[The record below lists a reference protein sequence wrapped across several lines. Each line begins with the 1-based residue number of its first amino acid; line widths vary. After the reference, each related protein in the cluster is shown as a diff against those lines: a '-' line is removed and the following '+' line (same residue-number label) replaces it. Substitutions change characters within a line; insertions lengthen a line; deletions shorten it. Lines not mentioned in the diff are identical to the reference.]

1 MKQIKLAVIALF
13 TFAISNVSAQDADN
27 PWAVSF
33 GINTV
38 DVRHYTKD
46 FGTNLEDFIGSKE
59 WGGNTL
65 PSISR
70 ISADKY
76 LKDGFTLQLAGS
88 LNKLSTIVSKNDS
101 DALYYSIDV
110 LVKYDLNN
118 LFGETTWFDPYVA
131 LGGAYQSLDSEGD
144 GVLNGGLGFNTWFN
158 ENLGLN
164 FQTVYKHGFEST
176 GRDVFQHS
184 LGLVFKF
191 GGKDTDGDGV
201 YDKDDACP
209 EVAGLKEFNGC
220 PDADGDGVKDSD
232 DACPNA
238 AGLAS
243 MNGCPDS
250 DGDGV
255 ADKDDMCANAKGTKA
270 NKGCPDSDGD
280 GVVDKDDKCAN
291 AAGPA
296 ANAGCPWPDTD
307 GDGVL
312 DKDDKCATVAGYA
325 ANGGCPWPD
334 TDGDGVLDK
343 DDKCPTEAGVASNNG
358 CPVILTKEAEK
369 KLNDFAKAIYF
380 NSGRTTFRV
389 GVSDKLNS
397 ITAIMKEYSKANFTI
412 QGHTDSAGRASTNM
426 KLSQKRA
433 KAVLDY
439 LVKAGISSSRL
450 TSEGF
455 GEDMPIASNKTR
467 AGKAQNR
474 RVEIKLVK

>member
-220 PDADGDGVKDSD
+220 PDTDKDGVIDMMDQEVASVEGALVDTRGVALDSD
-232 DACPNA
+232 
-238 AGLAS
+238 
-243 MNGCPDS
+243 
-250 DGDGV
+250 
-255 ADKDDMCANAKGTKA
+255 K
-270 NKGCPDSDGD
+270 
-280 GVVDKDDKCAN
+280 
-291 AAGPA
+291 
-296 ANAGCPWPDTD
+296 
-307 GDGVL
+307 DGVL
-312 DKDDKCATVAGYA
+312 DHMDEEPYSMPGYKVNA
-325 ANGGCPWPD
+325 KGLENAIWQTFMALQSKVMTLGERQKTMQDAYNN
-334 TDGDGVLDK
+334 LK
-343 DDKCPTEAGVASNNG
+343 SSNS
-358 CPVILTKEAEK
+358 E
-369 KLNDFAKAIYF
+369 LNQ
-380 NSGRTTFRV
+380 
-389 GVSDKLNS
+389 
-397 ITAIMKEYSKANFTI
+397 MKEELRKKYESK
-412 QGHTDSAGRASTNM
+412 QDVDKS
-426 KLSQKRA
+426 L
-433 KAVLDY
+433 
-439 LVKAGISSSRL
+439 
-450 TSEGF
+450 
-455 GEDMPIASNKTR
+455 KTL
-467 AGKAQNR
+467 A
-474 RVEIKLVK
+474 EWF